1 MMMVASWGQRV
12 DVPRGESH
20 FQGRTALPWQPFEG
34 GTCGGWKRREPLP
47 RAYGFAVAAVWGWN
61 VGRMEEPEKLN
72 AVRSLRCKCMRF
84 YLEPKSLI
92 GMHFEH
98 GVFICPYDL

>member
-1 MMMVASWGQRV
+1 LTSREARGTSKGVRLCRGSRLGV
-12 DVPRGESH
+12 ERGED
-20 FQGRTALPWQPFEG
+20 GRAGEAECSTV
-34 GTCGGWKRREPLP
+34 C
-47 RAYGFAVAAVWGWN
+47 
-61 VGRMEEPEKLN
+61 
-72 AVRSLRCKCMRF
+72 SLRCKCMRF